1 MPGYPNISPGMMVSG
16 PPYGP
21 SMNNMP
27 GMMNTQGPPFPMGG
41 NIPNNSSG
49 EQSSARYVFLY
60 LLLLKL
66 N

>member
-1 MPGYPNISPGMMVSG
+1 MPGYPNMSPGMMGSG

-21 SMNNMP
+21 SMNNMA

-49 EQSSARYVFLY
+49 E
-60 LLLLKL
+60 
-66 N
+66 